1 MKILIFE
8 YITAGG
14 FNDQELP
21 DSLAKEGRLML
32 SSLLDNL
39 SLMPQHQ
46 ITVVLES
53 RFYDLVGTDYNVI
66 KITPEQDAVEQLA
79 LVIPGFDVIWPIAP
93 EFDGILQQLC
103 QAVTTLGKTIL
114 TSSASA
120 VAIAG
125 DKYKTYQRL
134 SHYKIATVP
143 TQVFEPG
150 VVQENEFFTGEWMV
164 KPVDGV
170 GCVDSYLLTQA
181 DDYLKMQDRMGNYII
196 QPHIKGDKTS
206 LSCLFKQGKAWLV
219 CVNLQKFNV
228 IDKQYHLTEIVVNH
242 RPVSNAYKII
252 ADNIARAMTDLWG
265 YVGIDLIETAEKT
278 WVLEIN
284 PRLTTSFTGIYA
296 ALGINIA
303 KSVLELL
310 DGDPT
315 LTPTKNQAITITL

>member
-14 FNDQELP
+14 FNNQEIP

-32 SSLLDNL
+32 TSLLEIL

-46 ITVVLES
+46 VTVVLEP
-53 RFYDLVGTDYNVI
+53 RFYYLAGADYNSI
-66 KITPEQDAVEQLA
+66 KIAPEQDAVEQFVLA
-79 LVIPGFDVIWPIAP
+79 IADFDAIWPIAP
-93 EFDGILQQLC
+93 EFNGILQLLC
-103 QAVTTLGKTIL
+103 QAVTSLDKTIL
-114 TSSASA
+114 ASSASA

-134 SHYKIATVP
+134 SNSQIATVP
-143 TQVFEPG
+143 TQIFKSDI
-150 VVQENEFFTGEWMV
+150 VQENSGEYIV

-181 DDYLKMQDRMGNYII
+181 DDYLKMHDRAGNYII

-219 CVNLQKFNV
+219 CVNLQKFKV
-228 IDKQYHLTEIVVNH
+228 IDKQYHLAQVVVNH
-242 RPVSNAYKII
+242 RPVTNAYQVI
-252 ADNIARAMTDLWG
+252 AEDIARAMPDLWG
-265 YVGIDLIETAEKT
+265 YVGIDLIETTEKIL
-278 WVLEIN
+278 VLEIN

-296 ALGINIA
+296 AMGINIA
-303 KSVLELL
+303 EAVLQLL
-310 DGDPT
+310 VGEPA